1 MKNLKTQIQITMV
14 LGILSLLGGGI
25 GHLALTDIY
34 HGEVDVSLEW
44 NVLRIIALVFLAFT
58 ILTLFTL
65 RRTLREF
72 LNPQ

>member
-1 MKNLKTQIQITMV
+1 MKNLKHQIQINMG

-44 NVLRIIALVFLAFT
+44 NVLRICALVFLIFIGSAL
-58 ILTLFTL
+58 LTM

-72 LNPQ
+72 PKN